1 MRVHCAT
8 VNEDQQQQMRERL
21 ADGFYRAVPH
31 NRALGTAIVE
41 TGAGLAEA
49 RLNYRDA
56 FLGDPEA
63 GIWHTG
69 PMISLADATCG
80 LAVMLGLPEIESVA
94 TLDLRM
100 DYLRPAVAEAAL
112 FARAECYHVTRR
124 VAFVRATLHQGDSD
138 SATAVCTAAFMRT
151 SRDAGESGEAA
162 G

>member
-1 MRVHCAT
+1 
-8 VNEDQQQQMRERL
+8 MRERL

-31 NRALGTAIVE
+31 NQALGTAVVE
-41 TGAGLAEA
+41 TGAGFAET
-49 RLNYRDA
+49 RLDYHA
-56 FLGDPEA
+56 QFLGDPEA

-69 PMISLADATCG
+69 PAISLADATCG

-100 DYLRPAVAEAAL
+100 DYLRPASADVPL

-124 VAFVRATLHQGDSD
+124 VAFVRATMHQGDVESP
-138 SATAVCTAAFMRT
+138 TAICTAAFMRT
-151 SRDAGESGEAA
+151 SRDAGESSEAA